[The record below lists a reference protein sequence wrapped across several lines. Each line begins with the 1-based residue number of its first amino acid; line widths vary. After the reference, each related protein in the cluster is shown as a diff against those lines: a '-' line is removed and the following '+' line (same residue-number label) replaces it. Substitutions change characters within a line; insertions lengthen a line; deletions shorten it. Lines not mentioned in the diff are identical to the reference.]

1 MLFLIRM
8 KKGLISLT
16 SPSLPI
22 SAKDG
27 DPDLELCGMVSMLLR
42 PHGERA
48 PVVAAERKGRL
59 ASEGKF
65 EGVEL
70 WCQMAFRLDRIILA
84 KAAT

>member
-1 MLFLIRM
+1 
-8 KKGLISLT
+8 
-16 SPSLPI
+16 
-22 SAKDG
+22 
-27 DPDLELCGMVSMLLR
+27 MVSMLLR